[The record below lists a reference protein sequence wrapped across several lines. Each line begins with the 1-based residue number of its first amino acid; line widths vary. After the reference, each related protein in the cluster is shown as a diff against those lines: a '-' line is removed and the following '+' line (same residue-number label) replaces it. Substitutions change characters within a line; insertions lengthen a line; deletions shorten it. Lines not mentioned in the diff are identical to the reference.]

1 MKDNRVKTADYR
13 EADPLRRK
21 WMKFNLRL
29 NVITA
34 IVVIITELV
43 FYALEVKYAVFH
55 IDPEVYTVKFLLAPL
70 GLSGICLG
78 LQGVIWFISSNDKY
92 VVYTLSIGLAVTCFQ
107 IYTIHY
113 EFSALAIIF
122 VAPIL
127 ITLPYNDK
135 KLTTST
141 AVVGFSLEMVSE
153 FLTNWDGN
161 KTMPQDD
168 MRELLRIVVSIIIQV
183 FYYVISVRLL
193 RIQLEKSEIAEKA
206 EDECV
211 ALAKEAITDNLT
223 GIMNR
228 AALRNKFE
236 EIMQSEEQGEPGED
250 GSPADGG
257 TESGIDTD
265 VARREKRYVFV
276 MMDIDKFKPVNDTY
290 GHQKGDELLKMI
302 GMIIS
307 ENVGSGRP
315 FRYGGDE
322 FCLIFEDT
330 TENIVMNICEKIT
343 LKFRSM
349 LPGKIK
355 KLGVDISYG
364 IASQSGAIIPSELVR
379 AADDALYKVKEKKKA
394 LRKN

>member
-1 MKDNRVKTADYR
+1 MKDSREKNVDYR
-13 EADPLRRK
+13 DADPMRQK
-21 WMKFNLRL
+21 WMKFNLKL

-34 IVVIITELV
+34 IVVMATELV
-43 FYALEVKYAVFH
+43 FYALEVKYSVFN
-55 IDPEVYTVKFLLAPL
+55 IDPEFYTVKFLLAPL
-70 GLSGICLG
+70 GLSGLCLG
-78 LQGVIWFISSNDKY
+78 LQFVIWFISTNDKY

-113 EFSALAIIF
+113 VFAALAIIF

-141 AVVGFSLEMVSE
+141 AIAGLSLEMISE

-161 KTMPQDD
+161 KTMPRDD
-168 MRELLRIVVSIIIQV
+168 MRELLRIVVSIIVQV
-183 FYYVISVRLL
+183 FFYVISVRLL
-193 RIQLEKSEIAEKA
+193 RIQLEKSEIVEKA
-206 EDECV
+206 EDECA

-223 GIMNR
+223 GLMNR
-228 AALRNKFE
+228 AALRKKFE
-236 EIMQSEEQGEPGED
+236 EIMQNDEKDQSAEGAESEGE
-250 GSPADGG
+250 G
-257 TESGIDTD
+257 TDTD

-276 MMDIDKFKPVNDTY
+276 MMDIDRFKPVNDTF

-302 GMIIS
+302 GMTIS

-330 TENIVMNICEKIT
+330 TESTVMNICEKIV
-343 LKFRSM
+343 LKFRSTV
-349 LPGKIK
+349 PNKVK

-364 IASQSGAIIPSELVR
+364 IASQSGEIIPSELVR

-394 LRKN
+394 LRKK